1 MTSTNQY
8 VRVSCLLAG
17 ALSLGGLL
25 VGGCGGEATGLDDL
39 NEANLETSSDDLVSS
54 PLTPL
59 LTCMEDLGHN
69 NFRAHFG
76 YKNDSSRSVRVP
88 IGTLNF
94 FVPLPANQGQPI
106 DFAAGNHPDVFK
118 VNTNCKSE
126 YTEAD
131 SGKPYNNGNAF
142 DPGFVYQNIQQ
153 LVENNLANNLICR
166 VSFVGTWQID
176 CLPSVQNKTL
186 GR

>member
-59 LTCMEDLGHN
+59 LTCMDDLGHN

-76 YKNDSSRSVRVP
+76 YKNDSSKSVRVP

-106 DFAAGNHPDVFK
+106 DFAAFEI
-118 VNTNCKSE
+118 SSRS
-126 YTEAD
+126 
-131 SGKPYNNGNAF
+131 SGPSAWIWKNITASNWVLAF
-142 DPGFVYQNIQQ
+142 
-153 LVENNLANNLICR
+153 R
-166 VSFVGTWQID
+166 
-176 CLPSVQNKTL
+176 
-186 GR
+186 